1 MGVTIDMSGVAPK
14 LRRLAGNPE
23 LGKTASTEAAR
34 LMEPFVPMRSGDLK
48 NSAVTDVPWQVR
60 YTMPYA
66 RRLFYGEGFRFDT
79 EHHPEARSRWD
90 KGIDKAA
97 LADTLTEAARRL

>member
-1 MGVTIDMSGVAPK
+1 MGVTVDMSGVAPK
-14 LRRLAGNPE
+14 LRKLAGNPK

-34 LMEPFVPMRSGDLK
+34 LMEPFVPMRNGDLAG
-48 NSAVTDVPWQVR
+48 SAATDVPWQVR

-66 RRLFYGEGFRFDT
+66 RRLFYGEGFRFSK
-79 EHHPEARSRWD
+79 EKHPKAMARWD

-97 LADTLTEAARRL
+97 LAETLTEAARRL

>member
-1 MGVTIDMSGVAPK
+1 MGVTVDMSGVAPM
-14 LRRLAGNPE
+14 LRRLAGNPK

-66 RRLFYGEGFRFDT
+66 RRLFYGEGFKFSKD
-79 EHHPEARSRWD
+79 EHPQAMARWD
-90 KGIDKAA
+90 RGIDKAA
-97 LADTLTEAARRL
+97 LAKTLTEEARRL

>member
-1 MGVTIDMSGVAPK
+1 MGVTVDMSGVAPK
-14 LRRLAGNPE
+14 LRKLAGNPK

-34 LMEPFVPMRSGDLK
+34 LMEPFVPYRNGLLSS
-48 NSAVTDVPWQVR
+48 SAATDVPWKVR

-66 RRLFYGEGFRFDT
+66 RRMFYGDGFNFST
-79 EHHPEARSRWD
+79 ETHPKARSRWD

-97 LADTLTEAARRL
+97 LAETLTEAARRL

>member
-1 MGVTIDMSGVAPK
+1 MGVTVDMSGVAPK
-14 LRRLAGNPE
+14 LRRLADNPE
-23 LGKTASTEAAR
+23 LGKTASTEAAK

-66 RRLFYGEGFRFDT
+66 RRLFYGEGFKFSKD
-79 EHHPEARSRWD
+79 EHLQAMARWD
-90 KGIDKAA
+90 RGIDKAA
-97 LADTLTEAARRL
+97 LAKTLTEEARRL

>member
-1 MGVTIDMSGVAPK
+1 MGVTVDMSGVAPK
-14 LRRLAGNPE
+14 LRRLANNPK

-66 RRLFYGEGFRFDT
+66 RRMFYGEGFNFYKK
-79 EHHPEARSRWD
+79 EHPQAMARWD
-90 KGIDKAA
+90 KGIDKSA
-97 LADTLTEAARRL
+97 LAETLTEAARRL